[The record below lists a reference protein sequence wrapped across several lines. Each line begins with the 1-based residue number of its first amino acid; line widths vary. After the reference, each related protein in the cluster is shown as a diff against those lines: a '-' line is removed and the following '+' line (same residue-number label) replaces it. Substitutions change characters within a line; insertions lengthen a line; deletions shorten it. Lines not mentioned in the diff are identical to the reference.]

1 MARIVTLVAVLTVFA
16 APAQAQ
22 WVVHDPANFEQAVL
36 IAERTLR
43 EYEMLRAQ
51 YETIM
56 RMGRS
61 LPSMEG
67 YRLPSVVTGS
77 HDAGRWE
84 FGGPWLRGLNA
95 GDPDGSAFWRT
106 ARQLQR
112 PGASLEALPPAA
124 RRAIEQAYATV
135 EITDS
140 VAMMGGHQVGAIRA
154 YTGRLQHAIDGLQS
168 DVLNTLPRF
177 HEITTILDK
186 VAGGELIGRR
196 QDMATNQLLSHAL
209 EQLLARSKRLRDAEV
224 ATMNMR
230 LGGMRDG
237 HAASASIVRG
247 SANDLR
253 TWRQP

>member
-1 MARIVTLVAVLTVFA
+1 MARIVTLAVIFTVLSV
-16 APAQAQ
+16 PARAQ
-22 WVVHDPANFEQAVL
+22 WVVHDPGNFAQALV

-43 EYEMLRAQ
+43 EYETLLAQ

-67 YRLPSVVTGS
+67 YRLSSVATGS
-77 HDAGRWE
+77 HDASRWE
-84 FGGPWLRGLNA
+84 YGGPWLRGLNA
-95 GDPDGSAFWRT
+95 GDADGSAFWRT
-106 ARQLQR
+106 ARRLER
-112 PGASLEALPPAA
+112 PGALLEALPPAA

-154 YTGRLQHAIDGLQS
+154 YTGRLQHAIDGLEN

-209 EQLLARSKRLRDAEV
+209 EQLLARSKRLRDTEV

-237 HAASASIVRG
+237 RAAGASIVRG
-247 SANDLR
+247 AANDLR

>member
-1 MARIVTLVAVLTVFA
+1 MTRIATFTVLLTVLA

-22 WVVHDPANFEQAVL
+22 WVVHDPGNYTQAVL

-67 YRLPSVVTGS
+67 YRLPSVATGS
-77 HDAGRWE
+77 HDAGRWAY
-84 FGGPWLRGLNA
+84 GGQWLRGLNV
-95 GDPDGSAFWRT
+95 GDPDGSAFWST

-112 PGASLEALPPAA
+112 PGASLQALPPAA
-124 RRAIEQAYATV
+124 RRAVEQAYATV

-209 EQLLARSKRLRDAEV
+209 EQLLARSKRMRDTEV

-230 LGGMRDG
+230 LGGMRNG
-237 HAASASIVRG
+237 RAAGASIVRG
-247 SANDLR
+247 AASDLR